1 MPHHRSAIAS
11 SYNLTALN
19 GLYCRN
25 VFEDNTFEANTKA
38 KEARGQGQLA
48 LLGSVGRVGLGLE
61 LGLGS
66 SFRVKFTV

>member
-1 MPHHRSAIAS
+1 MLHHRSAIAS

-38 KEARGQGQLA
+38 KEARGQGQA